1 MSYDALKKL
10 YQLVNT
16 AKPVIALIFTIALDL
31 QRVNLDFANA
41 LWDMHQV

>member
-1 MSYDALKKL
+1 MSYAALKKL

-16 AKPVIALIFTIALDL
+16 AKPAIALMFTIALDR
-31 QRVNLDFANA
+31 QHANLDFANA